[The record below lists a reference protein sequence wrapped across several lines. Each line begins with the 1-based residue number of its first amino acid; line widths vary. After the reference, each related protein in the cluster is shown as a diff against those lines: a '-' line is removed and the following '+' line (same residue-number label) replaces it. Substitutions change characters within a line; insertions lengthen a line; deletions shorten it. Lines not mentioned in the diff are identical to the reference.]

1 MTHITLLAKPCDG
14 WSQKGDGPVNIWTDT
29 VRKGFEYIDGQA
41 IYGLRTKKEWLPS
54 AMALDRIAWRLG
66 DLTLVAREASL

>member
-1 MTHITLLAKPCDG
+1 MKFEVFYAPKAR
-14 WSQKGDGPVNIWTDT
+14 WSSQDWTDT

-66 DLTLVAREASL
+66 DLTLVALKPAFNGEN